1 MAKEFQVKAPL
12 EELIKKAL
20 RIDDLNKRSSIAKLT
35 YSIYPIEN
43 LMKIKICQQRKK

>member
-20 RIDDLNKRSSIAKLT
+20 RIDNLNKKSSAAKLI
-35 YSIYPIEN
+35 YAIYPIEN
-43 LMKIKICQQRKK
+43 LMKVKICQQKKK